1 MGFVDFSNLSG
12 TNADVLAVNK
22 QANVANYSKGVIVP
36 STYANDPA
44 SFWKKNAY
52 GGDDNATVNRYGV
65 SGATLTAYI
74 YSNSKAEIG
83 TLATENSATKVVV
96 EGAAADGVKDVN
108 TLNQINSLPATV
120 TSVTITGK
128 VSNSQGAVSIS
139 NQNIT
144 SLSFKELDAAG
155 KTINLTLANLVTLDL
170 TDANVVTVDLTDTNS
185 EVVIS
190 ASEGFDVSVIT
201 PEEYRDNVTIAVAS
215 KELTVAGNSLATNLP
230 QAAAEGNT
238 KPSSVEIL
246 HVTGTLTK
254 ADLAYIQGNLSSLK
268 LLDLSG
274 CTYDSDVT
282 ANDVAAILPYQYQT
296 DGIDAIIV
304 PTPSNDNILTN
315 GVDMYVYQQRGSAV
329 GYYTGDILNVYSTN
343 SRLLGMTSV
352 VNESTSLMFIPGY
365 KADGTPN
372 IDNSSGNFSGYVPV
386 ASGFVSDVLSQIP
399 APSIDFT
406 WVNHSKLLYDF
417 SDLNPNTHYIVL
429 PQSTSGYDAAS
440 DMVETI
446 ESSDYEY
453 NDNIWVVSTYKSP
466 TQPYAQGTCYDGKYR
481 DFSATGLNRT
491 ANITYIRTAGKLG
504 GAEPYLPLVYLTA
517 DQMTILGNLNE
528 DDLDAIKEMRNPYVD
543 LSLATLIGDVD
554 ITDYDNAYVKTLVLP
569 NNSTKEDVDDVFN
582 TLNAHGVL
590 DIVGCYVE
598 TAIEATATT
607 QAVPEKTLIA
617 YSATQGSVDQ
627 MQYLVKSE
635 TGSRAVNV
643 ENIIMSGNLNAYDIC
658 VGNAAAS
665 GVGVELA
672 DDGHLYATGCT
683 PEGATAISN
692 SIVGPLAGASLKL
705 VDFTN
710 AIFDQPTEAELTAN
724 ERHCPQ
730 YFTAEEKKALVTD
743 MNFVAL
749 GCMPTDSL
757 RLPVDQS
764 QKVINAYSL
773 SQLNGGSIQSLCIP
787 SNFQYIMDG
796 AFNRFDGTNLSHIY
810 TDNTY
815 GEANLVNDVVDNG
828 IGWCDVTVNG
838 ETSRVLKGSYTIAST
853 VKYIARAAFDTNTTN
868 GVADVY
874 VLAKIAPVCEPY
886 AFNST
891 KLIGNNGFKNY
902 NPICRDNYYNG
913 GWIAVL
919 RFPNALDDDAKKLYT
934 DIEREYFYV
943 DETGAVDGDGNLMTW
958 PNHSEFS
965 RSWNQANLG
974 YTWSDWDTTRNMP
987 PYNENAGGVYGQML
1001 VYGAWDG
1008 NFVTLPKKQ
1017 DVPADA
1023 TSYSTQATLDATDQ
1037 HADCNNCDFASHI
1050 GWHQFLLAQPGY
1062 FYEKKS
1068 EAYKQTPWY
1077 TFCIPFD
1084 MTYDELNKFLGSP
1097 EDSETGFKMPE
1108 VRTLRHVIRYPEA
1121 TTVDGKKKKENLVSI
1136 IISKDLVANESDVK
1150 TYGQTNTKREAEL
1163 VSITRKK
1170 GDADVYVKGG
1180 YPYIVR
1186 GWIPEAETMPE
1197 NLAKYVLAKGMDYF
1211 TAYDLGNVAYVSG
1224 GDTISTGLYDRTK
1237 ESGFVAM
1244 PYFNHTVDAYDW
1256 KNQNFYGDRDKANIK
1271 YKGKDGNTYDLD
1283 YKYNFCGRYESGKVF
1298 NPQYSYYMN
1307 SSGAFKRCTTPED
1320 SRWDIYNCIIT
1331 HHGEGMPLSI
1341 LISEAYN
1348 WRSTYIKELNDHVWA
1363 GQYGEYDESE
1373 IGESES
1379 PESGSGETNFIV
1391 LFDEDIEGEMT
1402 DGIVNTEFIKSLAGD
1417 SKVYNI
1423 NGQFV
1428 GTSINGLAKGVYV
1441 VNGRKFV
1448 VK

>member
-1 MGFVDFSNLSG
+1 MLIDFTDVTTQIKPTITWDGYNPDTNPAHLVIWPKVVNPTLDDLRIINSAATYQSVTCYAYYTGNNTKTLKMNDTNAGRNLGTIVTCLNTLLTTKDLDFEAMEFAYGYDG
-12 TNADVLAVNK
+12 TNYVYTDV
-22 QANVANYSKGVIVP
+22 S
-36 STYANDPA
+36 ST
-44 SFWKKNAY
+44 F
-52 GGDDNATVNRYGV
+52 
-65 SGATLTAYI
+65 
-74 YSNSKAEIG
+74 
-83 TLATENSATKVVV
+83 
-96 EGAAADGVKDVN
+96 
-108 TLNQINSLPATV
+108 
-120 TSVTITGK
+120 
-128 VSNSQGAVSIS
+128 IS
-139 NQNIT
+139 NVGQLPVV
-144 SLSFKELDAAG
+144 SL
-155 KTINLTLANLVTLDL
+155 NLC
-170 TDANVVTVDLTDTNS
+170 
-185 EVVIS
+185 
-190 ASEGFDVSVIT
+190 GC
-201 PEEYRDNVTIAVAS
+201 
-215 KELTVAGNSLATNLP
+215 
-230 QAAAEGNT
+230 
-238 KPSSVEIL
+238 
-246 HVTGTLTK
+246 
-254 ADLAYIQGNLSSLK
+254 NLSSLGK
-268 LLDLSG
+268 NLSG
-274 CTYDSDVT
+274 LNDATKYIIFPVN
-282 ANDVAAILPYQYQT
+282 NDVRNAAEDFDTYIWNNNVCVVAAYVSKNKPFGTGGNMGGANYSVNNDPSPVNDITITYLRKTNTLAGGAPYLPAAMQNAEKMVMVGVIGNE
-296 DGIDAIIV
+296 DLEAINHMTCSYVDLNKATFAEGVSIV
-304 PTPSNDNILTN
+304 NYSNATTQWLAVPNNTRREV
-315 GVDMYVYQQRGSAV
+315 VD
-329 GYYTGDILNVYSTN
+329 DVYS
-343 SRLLGMTSV
+343 
-352 VNESTSLMFIPGY
+352 SL
-365 KADGTPN
+365 
-372 IDNSSGNFSGYVPV
+372 V
-386 ASGFVSDVLSQIP
+386 A
-399 APSIDFT
+399 
-406 WVNHSKLLYDF
+406 
-417 SDLNPNTHYIVL
+417 LNPNFIGVVGFTTEELAATDEYQTVPANTLITHTAQQGAV
-429 PQSTSGYDAAS
+429 
-440 DMVETI
+440 
-446 ESSDYEY
+446 Y
-453 NDNIWVVSTYKSP
+453 N
-466 TQPYAQGTCYDGKYR
+466 
-481 DFSATGLNRT
+481 
-491 ANITYIRTAGKLG
+491 
-504 GAEPYLPLVYLTA
+504 LVYKIEETN
-517 DQMTILGNLNE
+517 TGNYASGVNNIMMSGHLN
-528 DDLDAIKEMRNPYVD
+528 AF
-543 LSLATLIGDVD
+543 D
-554 ITDYDNAYVKTLVLP
+554 IC
-569 NNSTKEDVDDVFN
+569 NST
-582 TLNAHGVL
+582 
-590 DIVGCYVE
+590 
-598 TAIEATATT
+598 
-607 QAVPEKTLIA
+607 
-617 YSATQGSVDQ
+617 QG
-627 MQYLVKSE
+627 
-635 TGSRAVNV
+635 
-643 ENIIMSGNLNAYDIC
+643 
-658 VGNAAAS
+658 AS

-672 DDGHLYATGCT
+672 NDGHLYATGCT
-683 PEGATAISN
+683 PEGATAYT
-692 SIVGPLAGASLKL
+692 GTTAGALDGATLSW

-724 ERHCPQ
+724 EKHCPQ
-730 YFTAEEKKALVTD
+730 YFTADEKKALVTD

-815 GEANLVNDVVDNG
+815 GEDDLVNDVVDNG

-1008 NFVTLPKKQ
+1008 SFVTLPKKQ

-1023 TSYSTQATLDATDQ
+1023 TSYSTQATLDVTDQ

-1062 FYEKKS
+1062 FYEKQS
-1068 EAYKQTPWY
+1068 EKYKQTPYY

-1136 IISKDLVANESDVK
+1136 IISKDLVANECDVK
-1150 TYGQTNTKREAEL
+1150 TYGQTNTKKEAEL

-1211 TAYDLGNVAYVSG
+1211 TAYDLGNVAYVSD
-1224 GDTISTGLYDRTK
+1224 GDTISTGLYNRTT

-1256 KNQNFYGDRDKANIK
+1256 KNQHFYGERDEANIK

-1320 SRWDIYNCIIT
+1320 TKWDIYNCIIT
-1331 HHGEGMPLSI
+1331 HHGEGMPLPI

-1373 IGESES
+1373 IGENES
-1379 PESGSGETNFIV
+1379 PESGPGETNFIV